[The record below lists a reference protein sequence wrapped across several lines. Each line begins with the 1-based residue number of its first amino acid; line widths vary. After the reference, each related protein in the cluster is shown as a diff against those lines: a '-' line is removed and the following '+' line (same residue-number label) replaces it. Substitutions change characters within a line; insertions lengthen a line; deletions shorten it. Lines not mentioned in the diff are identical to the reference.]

1 MQAGQPFV
9 PTFRSQSLVV
19 LKDGE
24 TTEMMAA
31 ADPLDGHVFRLG
43 VTLNAQK

>member
-1 MQAGQPFV
+1 MRAGQPCA
-9 PTFRSQSLVV
+9 PTFRSQSLGV

-31 ADPLDGHVFRLG
+31 ADPLDGQVFWLG
-43 VTLNAQK
+43 VTLNVQK

>member
-43 VTLNAQK
+43 VTLNVQK